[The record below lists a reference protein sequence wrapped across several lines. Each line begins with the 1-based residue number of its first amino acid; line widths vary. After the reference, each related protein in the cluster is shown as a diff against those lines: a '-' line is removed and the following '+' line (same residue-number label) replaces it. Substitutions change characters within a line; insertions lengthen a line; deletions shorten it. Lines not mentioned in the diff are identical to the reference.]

1 MANPQGTSPTEQANR
16 ELVEAF
22 RAVTGQLWQE
32 LVSLIG
38 ESSAVSMWQSA
49 LQESR
54 RHFPFLSGIDVE
66 AVGVRVDRLR
76 ANVMSLDRST
86 LRAGLLAFMNS
97 LEAIMVDLTG
107 DVLMRKVGP
116 LVQQLKRQLDEE

>member
-1 MANPQGTSPTEQANR
+1 MANPQGTSPTEQGNR

-22 RAVTGQLWQE
+22 RAVIDRLWQE
-32 LVSLIG
+32 LVLLIG
-38 ESSAVSMWQSA
+38 ESSAVSMCQSA

-54 RHFPFLSGIDVE
+54 RHFPFLGGIDME

-76 ANVMSLDRST
+76 ANVMGLDRST

-97 LEAIMVDLTG
+97 LEGIMVDLTG

-116 LVQQLKRQLDEE
+116 LVQQLKRQLDKE